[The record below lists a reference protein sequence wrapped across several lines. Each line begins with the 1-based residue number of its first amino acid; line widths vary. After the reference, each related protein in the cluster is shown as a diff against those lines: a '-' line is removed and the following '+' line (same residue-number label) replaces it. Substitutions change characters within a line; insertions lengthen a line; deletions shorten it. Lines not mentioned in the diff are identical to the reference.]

1 MEILNVVRNVKDSAK
16 EINFSSGE
24 KRDEILRNIK
34 EEILKN
40 VEEIIEFN
48 EKDLKKAEENNM
60 PKHLVERL
68 TLNRERVKKMAESVD
83 SVISLKSPVDEVISG
98 ITAKNG
104 LQILNVRVPL
114 GVVGMIYESRPNI
127 TLDAAILCIKSANA
141 VVLRGGKEAIN
152 TNKFLVGLI
161 KKALEK
167 AKISSNVVG
176 FIENTNREDCL
187 KLMRLNGFLDVLI
200 PRGGKDL
207 IKAVVENA
215 TVPVIETGV
224 GNCHVYVDEFADLEM
239 ALKIVVNAK
248 VSRPSVCNSAESLL
262 VHEKVASSFLKML
275 KNVFDE
281 KKVELFGC
289 EKTIK
294 ILKDI
299 KFATEEDFY
308 CEYLDY
314 KMSVKIVSSV
324 EEAVEHILKYSSKH
338 SEAVVTN
345 NYFVSQYFLKNV
357 DSAAV
362 YVNASTRF
370 TDGAE
375 FEKGAEIGIS
385 TQKLHA
391 RGPLGLKELTTNKF
405 IIKGTG
411 QIRE

>member
-1 MEILNVVRNVKDSAK
+1 MK
-16 EINFSSGE
+16 
-24 KRDEILRNIK
+24 
-34 EEILKN
+34 
-40 VEEIIEFN
+40 
-48 EKDLKKAEENNM
+48 
-60 PKHLVERL
+60 
-68 TLNRERVKKMAESVD
+68 
-83 SVISLKSPVDEVISG
+83 
-98 ITAKNG
+98 
-104 LQILNVRVPL
+104 
-114 GVVGMIYESRPNI
+114 
-127 TLDAAILCIKSANA
+127 
-141 VVLRGGKEAIN
+141 
-152 TNKFLVGLI
+152 
-161 KKALEK
+161 
-167 AKISSNVVG
+167 
-176 FIENTNREDCL
+176 
-187 KLMRLNGFLDVLI
+187 LNGFLDVLI

-262 VHEKVASSFLKML
+262 VHEKVAVSSLKML
-275 KNVFDE
+275 KNAFDE

-289 EKTIK
+289 EKTMK

-299 KFATEEDFY
+299 KPATEEDFY

-405 IIKGTG
+405 IVKGTG
-411 QIRE
+411 QVRE

>member
-1 MEILNVVRNVKDSAK
+1 MEILDVVRNVKKFAK
-16 EINFSSGE
+16 EINFSSSE
-24 KRDEILRNIK
+24 KRDEILRNVK
-34 EEILKN
+34 EEVLKN
-40 VEEIIEFN
+40 IEKIIEFN
-48 EKDLKKAEENNM
+48 EKDLKKAKENNM

-68 TLNRERVKKMAESVD
+68 TLNRERIKKMAESVD

-152 TNKFLVGLI
+152 TNKFLVSLI
-161 KKALEK
+161 KKSLEK

-262 VHEKVASSFLKML
+262 VHEKVAVSFLKML

-289 EKTIK
+289 EKTMK

-299 KFATEEDFY
+299 KPATEEDFY

-314 KMSVKIVSSV
+314 KMSVKVISSV

>member
-1 MEILNVVRNVKDSAK
+1 MEILDVVRNVKNSAK
-16 EINFSSGE
+16 EINFSSSE
-24 KRDEILRNIK
+24 KRDEILKNIK
-34 EEILKN
+34 EEILENIEK
-40 VEEIIEFN
+40 IIEFN
-48 EKDLKKAEENNM
+48 QKDLKKAKEQKLQ
-60 PKHLVERL
+60 KHFIERL
-68 TLNRERVKKMAESVD
+68 TLNHERIKKMAESVD

-152 TNKFLVGLI
+152 TNKFLVSLI

-167 AKISSNVVG
+167 AKISSNIVG
-176 FIENTNREDCL
+176 FIENTDREDCL
-187 KLMRLNGFLDVLI
+187 KLMKLNGFLDVLI

-215 TVPVIETGV
+215 TVPVIETGF

-262 VHEKVASSFLKML
+262 VHEKVAVSFLKML

-294 ILKDI
+294 ILKGI
-299 KFATEEDFY
+299 KPATEEDFY

-391 RGPLGLKELTTNKF
+391 RGPLGL
-405 IIKGTG
+405 
-411 QIRE
+411 